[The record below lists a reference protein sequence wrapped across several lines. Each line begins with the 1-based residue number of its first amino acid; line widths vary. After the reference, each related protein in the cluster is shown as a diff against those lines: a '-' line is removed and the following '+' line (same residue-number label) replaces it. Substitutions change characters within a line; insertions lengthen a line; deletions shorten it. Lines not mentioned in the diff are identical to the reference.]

1 MLISYLKF
9 ASKSV
14 VPDIRTWHANV
25 EQHASAEVNKIL
37 IGNKC
42 DEDSKRMVTEE
53 QGKALADE
61 LGIPHME
68 TSAKVSHHVDEAFFQ
83 LARYVPT
90 FFI

>member
-1 MLISYLKF
+1 MHISDLKF
-9 ASKSV
+9 TSKYV
-14 VPDIRTWHANV
+14 WLDIRTWHANV

-37 IGNKC
+37 IGNKS

-83 LARYVPT
+83 LAR
-90 FFI
+90 